1 MLACKRSKKKTEIAS
16 REITQ
21 ISFITSAGFAT
32 VSQSSLFYSL
42 ASLQDYAVVES
53 ISVTLPINQEQKTTN
68 YVVYLE
74 YATYTPLTQLH
85 ACYCKNTF
93 ELVNFSVLGNEL
105 LDKLVCLKLVIC
117 KKIVSSVQYLN
128 IIHVLFTVF

>member
-32 VSQSSLFYSL
+32 DSQSSLFYSP
-42 ASLQDYAVVES
+42 ASLQGYTVVES

-85 ACYCKNTF
+85 ACVLLQKYIQVS
-93 ELVNFSVLGNEL
+93 ELFCAKEWIIRQACVLKTCDL
-105 LDKLVCLKLVIC
+105 
-117 KKIVSSVQYLN
+117 
-128 IIHVLFTVF
+128 